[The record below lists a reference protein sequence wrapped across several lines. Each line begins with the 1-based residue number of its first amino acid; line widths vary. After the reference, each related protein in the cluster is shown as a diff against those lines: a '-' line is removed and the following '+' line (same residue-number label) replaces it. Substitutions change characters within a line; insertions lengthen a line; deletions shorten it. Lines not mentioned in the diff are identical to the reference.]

1 VATRRRA
8 FGSIRPAG
16 KTSWQASYKVDGQRF
31 VAPSTFP
38 SKADTSAWLA
48 NVQAD
53 INRGVWTDP
62 TAGRETL
69 AQYVA
74 GWLDRKQKV
83 GHYRPR
89 TLELVTGLL
98 DRIILPAL
106 GQRELSD
113 IKTPLVRSWHANVAA
128 KHSPGQAAKSYR
140 LLRTVLGEA
149 ASDGVIPFNPCAI
162 KGAGTEPAS
171 ERPKPNLEMIET
183 VVAQLNNRY
192 SHRNHKPSDHR
203 YELSPGRPPCPACTR
218 ASCSP
223 WSAET
228 STLCTG
234 RSSSPSKRRP

>member
-1 VATRRRA
+1 VATRQRA

-38 SKADTSAWLA
+38 SKADASAWLA

-69 AQYVA
+69 AQYVT

-113 IKTPLVRSWHANVAA
+113 IKTPLAGPPRAWAPQPPRQRLGTSQRRPLSRPPAIFSRALA
-128 KHSPGQAAKSYR
+128 PPLR
-140 LLRTVLGEA
+140 LL
-149 ASDGVIPFNPCAI
+149 
-162 KGAGTEPAS
+162 
-171 ERPKPNLEMIET
+171 
-183 VVAQLNNRY
+183 
-192 SHRNHKPSDHR
+192 
-203 YELSPGRPPCPACTR
+203 
-218 ASCSP
+218 P
-223 WSAET
+223 WS
-228 STLCTG
+228 
-234 RSSSPSKRRP
+234 PSRCRRADALIG

>member
-1 VATRRRA
+1 VATRQRA

-38 SKADTSAWLA
+38 SKADASAWLA

-183 VVAQLNNRY
+183 VVAQLNDRY

>member
-31 VAPSTFP
+31 IGPSPFP
-38 SKADTSAWLA
+38 SKADASAWLA

-62 TAGRETL
+62 TAGRQTL

-106 GQRELSD
+106 GQRELSE
-113 IKTPLVRSWHANVAA
+113 IKTPLVRSWHADVAA

-140 LLRTVLGEA
+140 LLRTILGEA

-162 KGAGTEPAS
+162 KGAGTEPAP
-171 ERPKPNLEMIET
+171 ERPKPTFEMIEA
-183 VVAQLNNRY
+183 VVARLNDRY
-192 SHRNHKPSDHR
+192 SRRNHGYGPRPKRCTPPDDISI
-203 YELSPGRPPCPACTR
+203 ELEVVHQPQQEPVPVPKQGGNP
-218 ASCSP
+218 
-223 WSAET
+223 
-228 STLCTG
+228 
-234 RSSSPSKRRP
+234 